1 MTDRTQGFLI
11 ESPGFLSLLQDAG
24 RTGVMHL
31 GLATGGAMD
40 RHAWAWANYLLG
52 NPFGT
57 AALEITFGRLEFVS
71 QISTSIAVTGAAVT
85 LMVNGQEQSLWSN
98 IALNAGDRVS
108 MNAPGAGLRNY
119 LAVVDGFQVAPGLG
133 NSCATLHREKT
144 GGLQGDGQPLKAGD
158 LLPCKAQQHS
168 YHSVRRRVPAEWIP
182 DYREPLTL
190 DVILGAQ
197 LDRFPSASLECFFN
211 QPYVLSAQSD
221 RMGARLDGPALSV
234 KGERLISEGIS
245 LGAVQ
250 VPANGLPI
258 ILLNDRQTIGGYPK
272 LGAVAPRSL
281 DALAQRQP
289 GTTLRFRA
297 LALHQAQQG
306 ERLFLSFFKK
316 QI

>member
-1 MTDRTQGFLI
+1 MTNEKHGFLI

-24 RTGVMHL
+24 RSGVMHL

-52 NPFGT
+52 NRFGA

-71 QISTSIAVTGAAVT
+71 QVNTSIAVTGAAVT
-85 LMVNGQEQSLWSN
+85 LTVNGATQPLWAN
-98 IALNAGDRVS
+98 LVLKVGDRIS
-108 MNAPGAGLRNY
+108 MSAPGAGLRNY
-119 LAVVDGFQVAPGLG
+119 LAVVDGFQVTPGLG

-158 LLPCKAQQHS
+158 LLPCQAQH
-168 YHSVRRRVPAEWIP
+168 HHCGPVRRRVPTGWIP

-197 LDRFPSASLECFFN
+197 LDRFPAASLECFFN
-211 QPYVLSAQSD
+211 QPYALSAQSD
-221 RMGARLDGPALSV
+221 RMGARLEGPVLDV
-234 KGERLISEGIS
+234 YGERLVSEGVS

-297 LALHQAQQG
+297 LALHEAQRREQS
-306 ERLFLSFFKK
+306 FLAFFKR
-316 QI
+316 